1 MAAPHEALRV
11 AYESSAMEKGEER
24 LTFLKLCLINNID
37 RYFSKSINYRSQ
49 GEMINNISVTRN
61 LLDERLS
68 ATDTLFRKY
77 FSKQPTTYLNVD
89 DLVIDTTGLKK
100 SN

>member
-1 MAAPHEALRV
+1 
-11 AYESSAMEKGEER
+11 
-24 LTFLKLCLINNID
+24 
-37 RYFSKSINYRSQ
+37 
-49 GEMINNISVTRN
+49 MINNISVTRN

-100 SN
+100 SQIPLEMPSITEMLAKI